1 MKGHCTKVFVVH
13 LRPYIPILRYW
24 PEVTCIYEIVIAFI
38 GYSPE
43 IPPHLPLL
51 LSFHV
56 TTLFLHVHTVYIHP
70 PVSTI
75 NSMDGVLCRVIVSER
90 LKMRKSPAINYWQDA
105 ISGVEFKS
113 NDRNVKI
120 LWGVSNS
127 FEFCASFHFNTFF
140 FNSWKIQVSKNLEVG
155 GTVAHPPPSPTD
167 FGFYGPAY
175 ISLKIPESF
184 IGIISADSSQ

>member
-155 GTVAHPPPSPTD
+155 GDCSPPPPHPPHLPPPTSVSTGLHI
-167 FGFYGPAY
+167 F
-175 ISLKIPESF
+175 L
-184 IGIISADSSQ
+184 